1 MRSSLAFPPDCCARS
16 DPSSFH
22 QADRPLRPTHYF
34 IAHTALVRQL
44 VFISTPPPR
53 LANRAAHDLDG
64 SPTGIISV
72 GYDGSTLLSDLREPG
87 GAPSTLTHERSA
99 SPSRS
104 PRPLPC
110 SFSDDLDVL
119 QLRSTRSPSRRT
131 RAWRTRPTP
140 TTVSRPSDSSR
151 ACRATRAESRSTA
164 GPSGCVLL
172 SLSLSSLPSR
182 AREPHADLRLEPIS
196 RSQSIAASPHHAT
209 TLSASLDGSAMLA
222 SGVRALRKRRLRG
235 HYLTRLYRLEV
246 ERTSGAVRMW
256 DNLDVEVR
264 RAGSRSLS
272 LSPYTLAGQQADP
285 KNGVHCSFVSRS
297 TRTTRSRKRRR
308 RRSRSSVRRPPG
320 RPSRPSRRRRG
331 ILRLRLRRCV
341 RRGRRSGSGGS
352 TGPRGDRRRAREG
365 SSDGRGRRLF

>member
-1 MRSSLAFPPDCCARS
+1 MRSGLAFPSDCCARS
-16 DPSSFH
+16 DSSSSH

-72 GYDGSTLLSDLREPG
+72 GYDGSTMLSDLREPG
-87 GAPSTLTHERSA
+87 GATSTLTHERSA

-140 TTVSRPSDSSR
+140 TTVSRPSGSSR

-172 SLSLSSLPSR
+172 SLSLSHHFPLELANRTLTCASSLSR
-182 AREPHADLRLEPIS
+182 ARS
-196 RSQSIAASPHHAT
+196 RSPPRPT
-209 TLSASLDGSAMLA
+209 TP
-222 SGVRALRKRRLRG
+222 RR
-235 HYLTRLYRLEV
+235 
-246 ERTSGAVRMW
+246 S
-256 DNLDVEVR
+256 
-264 RAGSRSLS
+264 
-272 LSPYTLAGQQADP
+272 
-285 KNGVHCSFVSRS
+285 
-297 TRTTRSRKRRR
+297 R
-308 RRSRSSVRRPPG
+308 RRSTARPCSPRACARSASVGSAATTSRGCTASRSSARRAPSGCGTTSMSRCVAPAVALS
-320 RPSRPSRRRRG
+320 PSRPTRSQGSRLIRRTACTAVSCRARPVQPVLENVVVVG
-331 ILRLRLRRCV
+331 PARALDGRLAART
-341 RRGRRSGSGGS
+341 GRHGGDVAPCACACAAVCD
-352 TGPRGDRRRAREG
+352 GDGDRAR
-365 SSDGRGRRLF
+365 